1 MKNEILNL
9 AALTVITIVVIALVT
24 VLYYFKMK
32 NRITTRNQCPCCS
45 QNYGQRVQTPF
56 IYDALRTIL
65 SIPVKTYKCLS
76 CNSIF
81 FVK

>member
-9 AALTVITIVVIALVT
+9 ASLTVITCVAVALIALF
-24 VLYYFKMK
+24 YYMKMK
-32 NRITTRNQCPCCS
+32 NRTTTRNQCPCCS

-56 IYDALRTIL
+56 IYDGLRTIL
-65 SIPVKTYKCLS
+65 SIPVKTYRCLS